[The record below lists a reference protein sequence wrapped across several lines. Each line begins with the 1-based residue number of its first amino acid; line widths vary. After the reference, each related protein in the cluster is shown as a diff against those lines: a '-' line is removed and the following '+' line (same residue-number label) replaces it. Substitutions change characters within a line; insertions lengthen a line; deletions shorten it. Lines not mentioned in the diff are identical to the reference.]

1 MPRLMMEASMSA
13 NRFFSAHRTWE
24 EWCGMIL
31 GIAILLSP
39 WFTRRPDH
47 GEVILNALGVG
58 ILVFGLAQLEYFA
71 LQRWEEAG
79 AFVLGL
85 WLICSP
91 FVFDYTGAD
100 TLRYWHVVLGGLV
113 AALAVLELWQDWS
126 LSDQQLAEYGK

>member
-1 MPRLMMEASMSA
+1 MSV

-24 EWCGMIL
+24 EWCGMML
-31 GIAILLSP
+31 GIVILLSP

-79 AFVLGL
+79 ALVLGL
-85 WLICSP
+85 WLVCSP
-91 FVFDYTGAD
+91 FVFDYAGAD
-100 TLRYWHVVLGGLV
+100 ALRYWHVMFGGLV
-113 AALAVLELWQDWS
+113 AALAALELWQDWS
-126 LSDQQLAEYGK
+126 LSDRELAEHGK